1 MCEGVRMLLCMRVL
15 DHACVINAHS
25 RGKTKLQTLPTDQFS
40 RVAVANKVIIAK
52 PKSPKYIGWD
62 SEKKD
67 TPRMAYIDTGVFG

>member
-1 MCEGVRMLLCMRVL
+1 M
-15 DHACVINAHS
+15 
-25 RGKTKLQTLPTDQFS
+25 QTLPTDQFS